1 MNKLGEVMSG
11 NSEITKW
18 LIQLRDIIIS
28 GTGKPAEIGN
38 AIRDIIEEEGSISE
52 KDLYWGNL
60 KYFTIYRIFCKYIW
74 KSSSKG
80 NNRAFCFGSR
90 S

>member
-28 GTGKPAEIGN
+28 GTGKPAEVGN
-38 AIRDIIEEEGSISE
+38 AIRV
-52 KDLYWGNL
+52 L
-60 KYFTIYRIFCKYIW
+60 
-74 KSSSKG
+74 
-80 NNRAFCFGSR
+80 
-90 S
+90 